1 VTKTIQGV
9 RARGGIVIVVAHR
22 PSAITGV
29 DLILVMNKGRMHHF
43 GPKEE
48 ILATAL
54 PRPQGARPLQVV
66 PEAAAGRSA

>member
-1 VTKTIQGV
+1 
-9 RARGGIVIVVAHR
+9 
-22 PSAITGV
+22 
-29 DLILVMNKGRMHHF
+29 MNKGRMHHF

-48 ILATAL
+48 ILAKAL

>member
-1 VTKTIQGV
+1 VTKAILGV
-9 RARGGIVIVVAHR
+9 RERGGIVIVVAHR

-29 DLILVMNKGRMHHF
+29 DLILVMNKGRMQHF

-48 ILATAL
+48 ILAKAL

-66 PEAAAGRSA
+66 PDAAAGRSA